1 MAVHNCTKK
10 NPHNHHSAP
19 FGYLSTQKVLTD
31 IDLVVTEIAARV
43 TAEDLLSSVVN
54 YPPVLRKRVLRHV
67 GLSDMRSISK
77 SAATSLVHALRGND
91 RKRSA
96 SLTHVLSLPFIH
108 GFENHDELTAEACAR
123 LLLPSSAAEAM
134 SSASIFVEMLANTRH
149 LTDNLAALVLVH
161 ICRYDV
167 PLSPIALALLV
178 PSSERMDLDAAETIR
193 TAWQEF
199 RAPHSELPETPIS
212 LSELR
217 DAARQSLP
225 AAALENSDLN
235 GIKELDHYDPE
246 ESTLTTEPEEPQKP
260 ATDSAH
266 ILAEDSV
273 EALREEMSRLRQTL
287 LKAAEA
293 AGNVQRACADARRP
307 LDHDLEVITRSVVG
321 FDGLR
326 DRLASAADSTIADDG
341 TVAALQRTLDHVV
354 AAGSRRRRILA
365 LAHLEGPPVLET
377 LLEEVRA
384 AARGESPILETL
396 AELIHLADDA
406 DAFLRTSELHDR
418 FRREA
423 PDGWAA
429 VALAAVQG
437 RLTVPEPLDIA
448 SSTPADSG
456 FSEGDQPDQDERD
469 GGGTPPTTDEPE
481 TPSPTQGAALPPP
494 TEDQDELA
502 DLDAFLEEGLRRP
515 AESSVREPST
525 SEQTPSDE
533 PATAV
538 TDGPASPDFPA
549 GPAAEITPVNEES
562 EEPARPGM
570 TTIDHVSPSPTDH
583 LAGLPPKAAE
593 AEAEAIRAGQLGL
606 AAWLRVA
613 AGRPSAEVNARRCA
627 AMAAEMSEFAG
638 RLSAMFTESV
648 ANVTS
653 KALAEDTAGQ
663 LLGWAAAIRAG
674 LIHPTPETAP
684 LIEDLSP
691 VVSDFPALT
700 AYGKAFAKVAKDGAY
715 LVPGLSGR
723 LQDASQAENSRKDA
737 SLAALRFLEEAP
749 SQTIKFQRATEVWK
763 FLLQENAP
771 LGALLAVAARDDENE
786 MRNARAKLKELRAGH
801 MIDRTIDAAAKE
813 RTSNRGSSRIHS
825 SARIKLV
832 EKVNR
837 ALDLVATWVTAVHEV
852 EALRTDGFGVPSVV
866 GALNDLRAV
875 VNQNRVRAEEEL
887 VRLAES
893 AEPLAAAASAASTLV
908 RDTLRLLDGSP
919 PPESEPSI
927 AHVLNGDLLFSP
939 TIRVDADTLAPYA
952 PPALSELT
960 PLCGGSGRDWRAAF
974 LTRADLGDHEG
985 TQAVIAVLSAQG
997 QALAAELQNHREKLV
1012 SAARNERGDRIEN
1025 VRDQIAEWRRDGVLP
1040 EIAST
1045 RFSATLQ
1052 TLAGDERDDFGV
1064 IFHALEELKREAE
1077 KIRDDRIAVEQERL
1091 AALSAENSN
1100 VADVQ
1105 ERIKGFIDV
1114 GDLTTAHEFIAQAQV
1129 GKPLPERSDAVD
1141 HLSRFFPH
1149 FPRAFEGMSSRSS
1162 RRQRPESDDW
1172 LQKLKEALKFKN
1184 DVTDPELGDVLAQAG
1199 LSVSGIPRGRF
1210 GVSEYGLRFWQT
1222 MSQGPKAAGNLKSAI
1237 AAVLQ
1242 MIGLEADQEA
1252 GHNEAQNRTWVALSN
1267 VSTIGEALLPAFGS
1281 RMSPSG
1287 DRLKLLLVWKSPGPQ
1302 QVVEWLK
1309 EQPEDQT
1316 VLVFYF
1322 GVLTVE
1328 QRRQLIAVSRKRP
1341 IPVTAVIDDAAV
1353 SYLALL
1359 PEANWT
1365 STVSLLAPFSSA
1377 NPYAP
1382 TGDVP
1387 EEMFYGRS
1395 DQLQEVTSR
1404 TGSSFVYGG
1413 RQLGKSALLR
1423 KAERQIRKSDPDR
1436 KIIFEII
1443 QDIGR
1448 MVPVES
1454 LWPMLAGK
1462 LAAAEILPQSARTL
1476 SDPKEICH
1484 GVKEWI
1490 EEDPARQLLILLDE
1504 ADEFL
1509 NEDARRAF
1517 SNVIAL
1523 RNLMNETDHRVK
1535 VVFAGLHKTARFDSL
1550 SNQPLA
1556 HLGEH
1561 IAIGPLDPQDAFNL
1575 LTRPLAALGLRFP
1588 ATLASRVIAEANNA
1602 PALIQLFAESLL
1614 TRLRRLPAPQTAL
1627 PYEITREDV
1636 DAVWR
1641 DNKLA
1646 GGFRHRFELT
1656 LNLDKR
1662 YKVIAYVVAFH
1673 SLDAGADATMTA
1685 GELRVACQGWW
1696 PQGFKDSSSDGFRGL
1711 LEECVNLGVLAAD
1724 RERYRL
1730 RTPHILNLLGGT
1742 DEVEAVLEQ
1751 AESFEQADSF
1761 DAQSYRAA
1769 YLGHRERSPLTGSQV
1784 SWLLRRRNVLHLIAG
1799 SKALQLDRVAAALQ
1813 DEARRHGQAQT
1824 WRVGENGLTF
1834 DGAIQRA
1841 SNNSGH
1847 NLVIVDLSG
1856 LSHIKG
1862 TGIMRSAS
1870 RAVSL
1875 SSGGTL
1881 AIAVIAPPEHALQ
1894 WLTVDRGAD
1903 TAKDEIDDL
1912 TSTANLVEL
1921 QPFNRPGVRQ
1931 WMYEEGLGF
1940 QDETS
1945 QGALL
1950 RVTGG
1955 WPVLIS
1961 KVIQDLS
1968 RPDVDREHA
1977 LETCR
1982 TYLHQ
1987 RPDDFVKSTGVL
1999 SGMALGSAWRELV
2012 RLTEI
2017 ADDSET
2023 ISDLLALAG
2032 AEEEGHPL
2040 SESHLREEG
2049 YVSTA
2054 DLVEVLRT
2062 LGALVPRT
2070 DGKLERESVL
2080 MNATRRMERSR

>member
-1 MAVHNCTKK
+1 M
-10 NPHNHHSAP
+10 
-19 FGYLSTQKVLTD
+19 
-31 IDLVVTEIAARV
+31 
-43 TAEDLLSSVVN
+43 
-54 YPPVLRKRVLRHV
+54 

-91 RKRSA
+91 RKRSS
-96 SLTHVLSLPFIH
+96 SLIHVLSLPFVY
-108 GFENHDELTAEACAR
+108 GFENHDELTADACAR
-123 LLLPSSAAEAM
+123 LLRPSSAVEVV
-134 SSASIFVEMLANTRH
+134 SSAPIFVEMLANTRH
-149 LTDNLAALVLVH
+149 LTDNLADLIFAH
-161 ICRYDV
+161 IFRLDV

-178 PSSERMDLDAAETIR
+178 PSSERMGPDSAEAVR
-193 TAWQEF
+193 TAWQRF
-199 RAPHSELPETPIS
+199 RTLHPELPEAPIS

-217 DAARQSLP
+217 DAALSLP
-225 AAALENSDLN
+225 MLAPENPDLD
-235 GIKELDHYDPE
+235 GIEELNHYEPE
-246 ESTLTTEPEEPQKP
+246 EPELTTEPEEP
-260 ATDSAH
+260 ATDDTH
-266 ILAEDSV
+266 TLAEDSI

-293 AGNVQRACADARRP
+293 AGNVQRSCTDARRP
-307 LDHDLEVITRSVVG
+307 LDHDLEVIARSVLG
-321 FDGLR
+321 FDRLR
-326 DRLASAADSTIADDG
+326 DRLASAANSTITDDG
-341 TVAALQRTLDHVV
+341 TVATLQQTLDHVV
-354 AAGSRRRRILA
+354 SASSRRRRILA
-365 LAHLEGPPVLET
+365 LAHIEGPAGLEKPLEEIRKASLEG
-377 LLEEVRA
+377 
-384 AARGESPILETL
+384 SPILAAL
-396 AELIHLADDA
+396 VELIHLAGDPN
-406 DAFLRTSELHDR
+406 AFLRTFELQEH
-418 FRREA
+418 FRKEA

-429 VALAAVQG
+429 VAAAAAQG
-437 RLTVPEPLDIA
+437 LLVVPERTDIA
-448 SSTPADSG
+448 SRTPADSG
-456 FSEGDQPDQDERD
+456 SSEDDQLGKRNGDEGGD
-469 GGGTPPTTDEPE
+469 GGTAPAADEPTTPPPPQD
-481 TPSPTQGAALPPP
+481 AALSTAP
-494 TEDQDELA
+494 EDQEDLA
-502 DLDAFLEEGLRRP
+502 DLDAFLETSLAPPE
-515 AESSVREPST
+515 EVSFREPPK
-525 SEQTPSDE
+525 SEQDPSRE
-533 PATAV
+533 PTTLMAGPSSPTVPTAGIAAV
-538 TDGPASPDFPA
+538 GGSPEELEQPERTSAGPVPPSQPSTDG
-549 GPAAEITPVNEES
+549 V
-562 EEPARPGM
+562 
-570 TTIDHVSPSPTDH
+570 
-583 LAGLPPKAAE
+583 AGLPPEAIA
-593 AEAEAIRAGQLGL
+593 AEAEAIRTRQLGL

-613 AGRPSAEVNARRCA
+613 ADRPSAEVNVRRCA

-638 RLSAMFTESV
+638 RLSAAFTESA
-648 ANVTS
+648 ANVTL

-674 LIHPTPETAP
+674 LIHPTPETAR
-684 LIEDLSP
+684 LLEDLSP
-691 VVSDFPALT
+691 VVSNFPALT

-723 LQDASQAENSRKDA
+723 MQNASQAESNQENA
-737 SLAALRFLEEAP
+737 SSAALRFLEEAP
-749 SQTIKFQRATEVWK
+749 SQTIKLQRATEVWK

-771 LGALLAVAARDDENE
+771 LGGLLAVAARNDVTE
-786 MRNARAKLKELRAGH
+786 MRNVGTKLKDLRAGH
-801 MIDRTIDAAAKE
+801 MIDRMIDAAAKE

-837 ALDLVATWVTAVHEV
+837 ALDIVATWVTAVHEV
-852 EALRTDGFGVPSVV
+852 EALRTDDSGVPSVV
-866 GALNDLRAV
+866 GALDDLRTV
-875 VNQNRVRAEEEL
+875 VNHNRAQAEEEL
-887 VRLAES
+887 ARLADS
-893 AEPLAAAASAASTLV
+893 AEPLAAAAAAASILI
-908 RDTLRLLDGSP
+908 RDTLQLLDGSP
-919 PPESEPSI
+919 PPESEFPI
-927 AHVLNGDLLFSP
+927 AHLLNGDLLFSP
-939 TIRVDADTLAPYA
+939 AIRVDADTLTPYDT
-952 PPALSELT
+952 PVLSRLT
-960 PLCGGSGRDWRAAF
+960 TLCGETSRDWRTAF
-974 LTRADLGDHEG
+974 LSRADLGDHEG
-985 TQAVIAVLSAQG
+985 TRAVIAVLSSQG
-997 QALAAELQNHREKLV
+997 QGLAAELRNRREKLV
-1012 SAARNERGDRIEN
+1012 SAARHERDDRIEN
-1025 VRDQIAEWRRDGVLP
+1025 IRDQIAEWRRDGVLP
-1040 EIAST
+1040 EIAAT

-1052 TLAGDERDDFGV
+1052 TLAGDERDDFGT
-1064 IFHALEELKREAE
+1064 IFHTLEELKREAAR
-1077 KIRDDRIAVEQERL
+1077 IRDDRIAMEQERL
-1091 AALSAENSN
+1091 AGLSAENSN
-1100 VADVQ
+1100 VAEVQ
-1105 ERIKGFIDV
+1105 DRIKGFIDV
-1114 GDLTTAHEFIAQAQV
+1114 GDLTTAHEFIAQAQA

-1141 HLSRFFPH
+1141 HLNKFFPH

-1162 RRQRPESDDW
+1162 GRQRGPESDDW
-1172 LQKLKEALKFKN
+1172 LQKLKDALKFKK
-1184 DVTDPELGDVLAQAG
+1184 DVTDPELGVVLAEAG
-1199 LSVSGIPRGRF
+1199 LSVSGIPRGRS
-1210 GVSEYGLRFWQT
+1210 GVSEYGLRVWQT
-1222 MSQGPKAAGNLKSAI
+1222 MSQGPKAAGNLKTAI

-1242 MIGLEADQEA
+1242 MIGLEAEQQT
-1252 GHNEAQNRTWVALSN
+1252 GHNEAQNRTWVALNN

-1302 QVVEWLK
+1302 QVIEWLK
-1309 EQPEDQT
+1309 DQPEDQT

-1341 IPVTAVIDDAAV
+1341 IPVTAFIDDAAV
-1353 SYLALL
+1353 SYLAFL
-1359 PEANWT
+1359 PEASWT

-1448 MVPVES
+1448 MVPMES
-1454 LWPMLAGK
+1454 LWPMLARK
-1462 LAAAEILPQSARTL
+1462 LAATEILPQSVRVL
-1476 SDPKEICH
+1476 SDPEEICR
-1484 GVKEWI
+1484 GVKTWI
-1490 EEDPARQLLILLDE
+1490 EDDPARQLLILLDE

-1509 NEDARRAF
+1509 NEDARRASF

-1550 SNQPLA
+1550 SNQPLS
-1556 HLGEH
+1556 HLGAH

-1588 ATLASRVIAEANNA
+1588 PVLASRVIAEANNA

-1614 TRLRRLPAPQTAL
+1614 TRLRRLPAPQTVL

-1646 GGFRHRFELT
+1646 RGFRDRFELT

-1673 SLDAGADATMTA
+1673 SLDTGTDATMTA
-1685 GELRVACQGWW
+1685 NELRAACQGWW

-1730 RTPHILNLLGGT
+1730 RTPHILNLLGGA

-1769 YLGHRERSPLTGSQV
+1769 YLGRRERSPLTGSQV
-1784 SWLLRRRNVLHLIAG
+1784 SWLLRRKNVLHLIAG
-1799 SKALQLDRVAAALQ
+1799 SKALQLDRVASALQ
-1813 DEARRHGQAQT
+1813 DEARRHGQAQA

-1841 SNNSGH
+1841 GNSSGH
-1847 NLVIVDLSG
+1847 NIVIVDLSG

-1862 TGIMRSAS
+1862 TGIMRAAS

-1894 WLTVDRGAD
+1894 WLTVGRGAD
-1903 TAKDEIDDL
+1903 MATDEIDDL

-1968 RPDVDREHA
+1968 RPDTDREHA
-1977 LETCR
+1977 LESCR
-1982 TYLHQ
+1982 AYLHQ
-1987 RPDDFVKSTGVL
+1987 APDDFVRSVGVL
-1999 SGMALGSAWRELV
+1999 SGKALGAAWYELV
-2012 RLTEI
+2012 RQTEI

-2023 ISDLLALAG
+2023 IAALLALAG
-2032 AEEEGHPL
+2032 ADEEGHPL
-2040 SESHLREEG
+2040 SESRLREEG

-2080 MNATRRMERSR
+2080 MNATRRMEQSQ